1 MKTSFIT
8 RLGYSSKVALALISI
23 AVAGCSTTK
32 YRSVTREP
40 GGIVVERELS
50 ATSVFVKRDLGKVVL
65 GADSLDGSKSDQM
78 QAASDALAL
87 ASAALKR

>member
-1 MKTSFIT
+1 MKT
-8 RLGYSSKVALALISI
+8 LAI
-23 AVAGCSTTK
+23 AVIAVSLSGCSTTK

-40 GGIVVERELS
+40 NGIVTERELS
-50 ATSVFVKRDLGKVVL
+50 ATAVFVKRDLGKVVL